1 MTSPLLRSKIAILQK
16 CHIWHHSKKKCHIQ
30 GVPPILS
37 WKHPVKKIQETT
49 KSADMKKTE
58 TEKNRA
64 DTILVFLLQ
73 HTSEYRIIFYMC
85 PSFLLLQSAQSLNS
99 QLRKNNNSRV
109 LLLRQIM

>member
-1 MTSPLLRSKIAILQK
+1 LAPL
-16 CHIWHHSKKKCHIQ
+16 KKK
-30 GVPPILS
+30 VPYTGCPTNIVMET
-37 WKHPVKKIQETT
+37 PCKKIQETT

-85 PSFLLLQSAQSLNS
+85 PSFSPPPIYPIS
-99 QLRKNNNSRV
+99 QLRKMIIVESYYSV
-109 LLLRQIM
+109 Q

>member
-1 MTSPLLRSKIAILQK
+1 VSYLAPL
-16 CHIWHHSKKKCHIQ
+16 KKK
-30 GVPPILS
+30 VPYTGCPTNIVMET
-37 WKHPVKKIQETT
+37 PCKKIQETT

-85 PSFLLLQSAQSLNS
+85 PSFSPPPIYPIS
-99 QLRKNNNSRV
+99 QFSIEKK
-109 LLLRQIM
+109 

>member
-1 MTSPLLRSKIAILQK
+1 MSSKAPMVRMCMTSLLLRSKIAILQK

-85 PSFLLLQSAQSLNS
+85 PSFSPPPIYPIS
-99 QLRKNNNSRV
+99 QFSIEKK
-109 LLLRQIM
+109 